1 MNILVTGGAG
11 FIGSHLI
18 ENLLN
23 EGHLVYAIDNFND
36 YYDVRIKRQNVAT
49 ALLDP
54 NYHLIEGD
62 ILDYKTVS
70 DIFSKQSF
78 DFIIHLAARAGVRP
92 SIQQPI
98 LYQQV
103 NCAGTINML
112 EMARLYQVKKFIFAS
127 SSSVYGN
134 NSRIPFR
141 ESDSVDNPVS
151 PYAAT
156 KKAGELFCHTYH
168 HLFNIS
174 VTCLRFFTVYGP
186 RQRPDMAISKFTR
199 LIDAGKKVP
208 MFGDGTS
215 RRDYTYIDDIVS
227 GIRAAI
233 AHCNGYH
240 IYNLGESRTIKLTD
254 LIQLIASFLGKQAQI
269 ECLPFQPG
277 DVNITYADI
286 SLAQNELGY
295 HANYDME
302 SGIQKY
308 VEWYKAQTLAQ
319 NTLN

>member
-1 MNILVTGGAG
+1 MNIFITGGAG

-18 ENLLN
+18 ENLLD
-23 EGHLVYAIDNFND
+23 EGHNIYTIDNFNE
-36 YYDVRIKRQNVAT
+36 YYDVRIKRHNIET
-49 ALLDP
+49 ALKNP
-54 NYHLIEGD
+54 AYHLIEGD
-62 ILDYKTVS
+62 ILDFDLLS
-70 DIFSKQSF
+70 DIFSRQSF
-78 DFIIHLAARAGVRP
+78 DLIIHLAARAGVRP

-112 EMARLYQVKKFIFAS
+112 EMARIYQVKKFIFAS

-134 NSRIPFR
+134 SSHVPFR

-174 VTCLRFFTVYGP
+174 VVCLRFFTVYGP

-208 MFGDGTS
+208 MFGDGS
-215 RRDYTYIDDIVS
+215 SKRDYTFIADIVS
-227 GIRAAI
+227 GIRAAM

-240 IYNLGESRTIKLTD
+240 IYNLGESRTIKLKD
-254 LIQLIASFLGKQAQI
+254 LILLIASFLGKKAHI

-277 DVNITYADI
+277 DVKITYADI
-286 SLAQNELGY
+286 SQAQKELGY
-295 HANYDME
+295 FPSFDLE
-302 SGIQKY
+302 LGIQKY
-308 VEWYKAQTLAQ
+308 IEWYQVLANRQ
-319 NTLN
+319 Y

>member
-1 MNILVTGGAG
+1 MNIFITGGAG

-23 EGHLVYAIDNFND
+23 EGHVIYTIDNFND
-36 YYDVRIKRQNVAT
+36 YYDVRIKRHNIAT
-49 ALLDP
+49 ALKNPD
-54 NYHLIEGD
+54 YHLIEGD
-62 ILDYKTVS
+62 ILDYDLLS
-70 DIFSKQSF
+70 DLFSRHPF
-78 DFIIHLAARAGVRP
+78 DLIIHLAARAGVRP

-112 EMARLYQVKKFIFAS
+112 EMARIYQVKKFIFAS

-134 NSRIPFR
+134 SIRVPFR
-141 ESDSVDNPVS
+141 ESDFVDNPVS

-168 HLFNIS
+168 HLFNIAI
-174 VTCLRFFTVYGP
+174 TCLRFFTVYGP

-199 LIDAGKKVP
+199 LIDTGQPVP
-208 MFGDGTS
+208 MFGDGS
-215 RRDYTYIDDIVS
+215 SKRDYTYIADIIS

-233 AHCNGYH
+233 AHCSGYH
-240 IYNLGESRTIKLTD
+240 IYNLGESRTIKLKD
-254 LIQLIASFLGKQAQI
+254 LILLIASFLGKKAHI

-286 SLAQNELGY
+286 SLAQKELGY
-295 HANYDME
+295 FPSFDLE
-302 SGIQKY
+302 LGIKQY
-308 VEWYKAQTLAQ
+308 VDWYQAQAHKQ
-319 NTLN
+319 N